1 MVENTE
7 VTVELAY
14 TQESLR
20 QAVLSRFP
28 GVSAFEHVPDSVF
41 GSQTF
46 APGNN
51 NSDSVNGCSF
61 NFLKTFGCMDYT
73 DLASNTQIPAQI
85 IEDNGPLM
93 GAVILSEAQFK
104 HTSKVEGV
112 DLWERAKAS
121 IIYQN
126 VEKYG
131 FKMGVGEKAATEAV
145 EKVFDFEEKE
155 RTLSEVVNDEQ
166 DKVDVRFKNGAT
178 MQVKTDVSSGVNK
191 QGCDIGCHVDTS
203 RAGEGEAVVTI
214 ER

>member
-1 MVENTE
+1 MVETTE
-7 VTVELAY
+7 VTVELEH
-14 TQESLR
+14 TKESLR

-61 NFLKTFGCMDYT
+61 NFLKTSGCMDYT

-85 IEDNGPLM
+85 IEDNGALM
-93 GAVILSEAQFK
+93 GAVIMSEAQIK

-112 DLWERAKAS
+112 ELWERAKAS

-131 FKMGVGEKAATEAV
+131 FKMGVGEKAATDAV
-145 EKVFDFEEKE
+145 KQAFGFEEKN
-155 RTLSEVVNDEQ
+155 RSLSEVVNDEQ

-178 MQVKTDVSSGVNK
+178 MQVKTDSSGGVNK
-191 QGCDIGCHVDTS
+191 QGCDIGAHVDTS
-203 RAGEGEAVVTI
+203 RAPEGKAVVTL